1 MADVKTT
8 DSTTLDMLIPAVPD
22 FTAQDFMSLRP
33 YEWLYQH
40 KDDKFVL
47 QILLQQLKVKAGKV
61 GVKAF
66 VSVWNSYL
74 ESKQQQQGITVDRAT
89 QFDGQSIELYSG
101 EYLCN
106 DDGVTIKDRF
116 GYDYVVCRHPILPV
130 KRLTNIDDGEERM
143 EIMYRKGKGK
153 PWRSIVVQKSILA
166 SSTQILQLAAFGVSV
181 TSENA
186 KALSTYLFTMEEINY
201 DTIPDQYSTSRLGW
215 VLSKSFSPY
224 VDDLAFDGEMYYKHI
239 FNAVQPHGDRDTWVE
254 AMRKVR
260 AEKSI
265 GRIFLAASFA
275 SVILEPCGLLPF
287 FVHAWGGAG
296 NGKAQPLDTKIITPD
311 GYKLMGDIRIGDK
324 VIGGDGKAHT
334 VTGVYPQ
341 GKKEVFKITFGDGTS
356 TRCCKEHLWNVTT
369 RTRRQ
374 HHRGYTTMSLE
385 EMMTRPIALGK
396 KGYQYR
402 VPVCEAV
409 EYDVHNDI
417 PVDPYLLGA
426 LIGDGCLTLKV
437 NPANGSTSILFSNTE
452 RDVIDRVNACLN
464 KHDSFLRRN
473 TSTQCQY
480 VVSGPGA
487 KQLKQ
492 TITELGLNCKS
503 ANRFIPAMYL
513 TASVEDRRA
522 LLAGLMDTD
531 GFVGHSKHNVNYSTK
546 SGRLAEDVQKLCR
559 SLGYRATVH
568 KFDPREEYTV
578 TIFTDEDVFL
588 SEKHGYHKKSLMR
601 SHRQD
606 KHSMPIISVEP
617 CGVEECQCIMVD
629 SDEHTYLCDDFIVT
643 HNTVSL
649 MIAASVWASPRM
661 GEYIMTF
668 NSTDVGQE
676 MVASFLNSLPLCM
689 DEMQIQAA
697 SGVTDYDRII
707 YKLCEGT
714 GRLRGAKAGG
724 IRETTRW
731 RNCIL
736 TTGEDPIIR
745 SNSMKGATIRVIE
758 FECDKKVYSDLVGL
772 CAIINDNYGFAGK
785 EFVEYIQ
792 QDGMFERISDIQK
805 QFYHQLLD
813 DKNADAKQA
822 GSASAILTADA
833 IATEL
838 IFKDDNALT
847 VKDIE
852 AYMVAESE
860 ANSNSRALEYI
871 YELISRNP
879 MRFRPDSNGEWRG
892 EVWGKFDGDYV
903 YIVKSVF
910 DREMQSAGYSSTA
923 FLAWAKREGLLIC
936 DKDGRRTKKIRIDC
950 SGGSSINA
958 VCLMKDGD
966 KKAIQEDMD
975 AETFDLPF

>member
-1 MADVKTT
+1 MSDVKDNTQAT
-8 DSTTLDMLIPAVPD
+8 QAELVPKIPE
-22 FTAQDFMSLRP
+22 FTQADYMSSRP

-40 KDDKFVL
+40 KDNKFIL
-47 QILLQQLKVKAGKV
+47 QILLQQIKAQASKV

-74 ESKQQQQGITVDRAT
+74 ESKKQQEGIQEERAT
-89 QFDGQSIELYSG
+89 SFDDQPLELYSG

-106 DDGVTIKDRF
+106 DDGVTIQDRF
-116 GYDYVVCRHPILPV
+116 GFDYVVCRHPILPV

-143 EIMYRKGKGK
+143 EIMYRKGRGK
-153 PWRSIVVQKSILA
+153 PWRSIVVQKSIIA
-166 SSTQILQLAAFGVSV
+166 SSTQILQLAAYGVSV

-186 KALSTYLFTMEEINY
+186 KALSSYLFAMEELNY
-201 DTIPDQYSTSRLGW
+201 DQLPEQYSTSRLGW

-224 VDDLAFDGEMYYKHI
+224 VDGLAFDGEMYYKGI
-239 FNAVQPHGDRDTWVE
+239 FNAVKPTGSRDKWVD

-296 NGKAQPLDTKIITPD
+296 FGKAQPLDTKIITPY
-311 GYKLMGDIRIGDK
+311 GYKLMGDIRVGDK

-341 GKKEVFKITFGDGTS
+341 GKKEVFKVTFGDGTS

-369 RTRRQ
+369 RTRRE

-385 EMMTRPIALGK
+385 EMMTKPLTLGK
-396 KGYQYR
+396 HGYQYR
-402 VPVCEAV
+402 IPVCEAV
-409 EYDVHNDI
+409 EYDVRNEL

-426 LIGDGCLTLKV
+426 LIGDGCLTLKE

-452 RDVIDRVNACLN
+452 QDVVDRVNTGLG
-464 KHDSFLRRN
+464 KHNAFLRRN
-473 TSTQCQY
+473 ASTQCQY
-480 VVSGPGA
+480 VVSGPGT
-487 KQLKQ
+487 KGLKQ
-492 TITELGLNCKS
+492 TITEIGLNCKS
-503 ANRFIPAMYL
+503 AQRFIPSVYL

-531 GFVGHSKHNVNYSTK
+531 GFVGHSKHSVNYSTK
-546 SGRLAEDVQKLCR
+546 SSRLAEDVQTLCR

-568 KFDPREEYTV
+568 EFAPRGEYTV
-578 TIFTDEDVFL
+578 TIITDEDVFL

-601 SHRQD
+601 NHRAD
-606 KHSMPIISVEP
+606 KHSMPIVSIEH

-661 GEYIMTF
+661 GEYITTF

-676 MVASFLNSLPLCM
+676 MVASFLNNLPLCM

-697 SGVTDYDRII
+697 SGVTDYDKII
-707 YKLCEGT
+707 YKLCQGT
-714 GRLRGAKAGG
+714 GRLRGAKQGG
-724 IRETTRW
+724 IREITRW

-736 TTGEDPIIR
+736 TTGETPIVR
-745 SNSMKGATIRVIE
+745 ANSAKGATIRVIE
-758 FECDKKVYSDLVGL
+758 FECTSKVYSDLIGL
-772 CAIINDNYGFAGK
+772 VALINENYGHAGK

-792 QDGMFERISDIQK
+792 QEGMFEKVAEIQK
-805 QFYHQLLD
+805 EYYHQLLD
-813 DKNADAKQA
+813 NKEMDDKQA
-822 GSASAILTADA
+822 GSASAILAADA

-838 IFKDDNALT
+838 IFKDGNALT
-847 VKDIE
+847 VQDLE
-852 AYMVAESE
+852 ACMVKESE
-860 ANSNSRALEYI
+860 ANANARALEYV
-871 YELISRNP
+871 YELVSRNP
-879 MRFRPDSNGEWRG
+879 LRFHPDGNGEWRG
-892 EVWGKFDGDYV
+892 EVWGKTDDEYI

-910 DREMQSAGYSSTA
+910 DREMQTAGYSSTA
-923 FLAWAKREGLLIC
+923 FLAWAKREGLLSC
-936 DKDGRRTKKIRIDC
+936 DKDGRRTRKIRMDKY
-950 SGGSSINA
+950 GSSVNA
-958 VCLMKDGD
+958 VCLIKD
-966 KKAIQEDMD
+966 ID
-975 AETFDLPF
+975 AFKNGHDTVDDDDIDLPF